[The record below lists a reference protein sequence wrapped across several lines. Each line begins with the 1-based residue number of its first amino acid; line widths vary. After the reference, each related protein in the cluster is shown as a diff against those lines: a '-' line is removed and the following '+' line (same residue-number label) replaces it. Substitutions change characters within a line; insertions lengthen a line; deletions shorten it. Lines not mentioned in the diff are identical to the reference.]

1 MHFFISQIKNAVVIK
16 EADQVKIQLSEALKK
31 VVLKWYM
38 NKLDDNIQ
46 LLIKISDEII
56 IWYLKLTKW
65 FHENFF
71 IIMNKII
78 KKKFTLQNIY
88 NNHAS
93 TDYMS
98 NIFYH
103 KQFIDLF
110 HVSMIRLAWQNLAIK
125 FHSTINLSEFDD
137 IIQKTLIQKFEVK
150 QYIWQELTN
159 HIFWQYSKNIYN
171 KTVITKQ
178 A

>member
-71 IIMNKII
+71 IVMNKII
-78 KKKFTLQNIY
+78 KKKFTLQNTC

-93 TDYMS
+93 ADYVL
-98 NIFYH
+98 NIFCH
-103 KQFIDLF
+103 EQSVNLSHI
-110 HVSMIRLAWQNLAIK
+110 SMIRLAWQNLAIK
-125 FHSTINLSEFDD
+125 LHSTIDLSESEDT
-137 IIQKTLIQKFEVK
+137 IWKTLIQKFKVK
-150 QYIWQELTN
+150 
-159 HIFWQYSKNIYN
+159 
-171 KTVITKQ
+171 
-178 A
+178 